1 MSEQKLLIATTNP
14 GKVAEFRKLLAG
26 LPIRVIGPEDLTQ
39 AVPDCIEKGGSF
51 CENARI
57 KARHWFNHSG
67 LASLADDSGLAVEA
81 LDGAPGIYSA
91 RFAGDGATDKDN
103 LERLLERIHGVDH
116 SERGASFIC
125 CLALCRTNGSLVMFQ
140 GRCDGVI
147 LDHPRGRGGFGY
159 DPVFYYP
166 PLGKTFAQLD
176 TEGKN
181 RVSHRG
187 RALQSLCEWLSRNE
201 L

>member
-1 MSEQKLLIATTNP
+1 LSEQKLLIATTNQ
-14 GKVAEFRKLLAG
+14 GKVAELRKLLEG
-26 LPIRVIGPEDLTQ
+26 LPVRVLSPADLPES
-39 AVPDCIEKGGSF
+39 VPDCIERGGSF
-51 CENARI
+51 CENAEI
-57 KARHWFNHSG
+57 KARHWFDHTG

-91 RFAGDGATDKDN
+91 RFAGNGATDRN
-103 LERLLERIHGVDH
+103 NLELLLERLQGMER
-116 SERGASFIC
+116 SKRGASFVC
-125 CLALCRTNGSLVMFQ
+125 CLVLCRTSGSLVTFQ

-147 LDHPRGRGGFGY
+147 LKHPRGRGGFGY

-176 TEGKN
+176 PEEKN

-187 RALQSLCEWLSRNE
+187 QALRNFREWLARNE

>member
-1 MSEQKLLIATTNP
+1 LNEQKLLIATTNP

-39 AVPDCIEKGGSF
+39 DVPDCIEQGSSF
-51 CENARI
+51 CENAGI

-81 LDGAPGIYSA
+81 LEGAPGIYSA
-91 RFAGDGATDKDN
+91 RFAGDGATDKNN
-103 LERLLERIHGVDH
+103 LEHLLESLHGVDQ

-125 CLALCRTNGSLVMFQ
+125 CLALCRTNSSLVIFQ

-176 TEGKN
+176 PVKKN

-187 RALQSLCEWLSRNE
+187 RALQSFREWLSKND

>member
-1 MSEQKLLIATTNP
+1 MSEQKLLIATTNQ
-14 GKVAEFRKLLAG
+14 GKVAELRKLLAD
-26 LPIRVIGPEDLTQ
+26 LPIRVLSPEDLPQ
-39 AVPDCIEKGGSF
+39 AVPDCIEQGVSF
-51 CENARI
+51 CENAEI
-57 KARHWFNHSG
+57 KARHWFNHSN

-91 RFAGDGATDKDN
+91 RFAGNGATDRDN
-103 LERLLERIHGVDH
+103 LEHLLQCLRGVDQ
-116 SERGASFIC
+116 SKRGASFVC
-125 CLALCRTNGSLVMFQ
+125 CLALCRTNGSLVTFQ

-176 TEGKN
+176 PEEKN

-187 RALQSLCEWLSRNE
+187 RALQGLCEWLSGNE

>member
-14 GKVAEFRKLLAG
+14 GKITEFRKLLAG

-176 TEGKN
+176 PEGKN

-187 RALQSLCEWLSRNE
+187 RALQSLREWLSRNE

>member
-39 AVPDCIEKGGSF
+39 AVPDCIEKGSSF
-51 CENARI
+51 CENAGI
-57 KARHWFNHSG
+57 KALHWFNHSG

-103 LERLLERIHGVDH
+103 LEHLLERLHGVDH

-187 RALQSLCEWLSRNE
+187 RALQSLREWLHRNE

>member
-103 LERLLERIHGVDH
+103 LERLLERLHGVDH

-187 RALQSLCEWLSRNE
+187 RALQNLREWLSRNE

>member
-103 LERLLERIHGVDH
+103 LERLLERLHGVDQ
-116 SERGASFIC
+116 SKRGASFIC
-125 CLALCRTNGSLVMFQ
+125 CLALCRTNGSPVMFQ

-176 TEGKN
+176 PEGKN

-187 RALQSLCEWLSRNE
+187 RALQNLREWLSRNE

>member
-1 MSEQKLLIATTNP
+1 MSEQKLLIASTNQ
-14 GKVAEFRKLLAG
+14 GKVAELRKLLAD
-26 LPIRVIGPEDLTQ
+26 LPVSVLSPEALPQ

-51 CENARI
+51 CENAGI
-57 KARHWFNHSG
+57 KARHWFEHSA
-67 LASLADDSGLAVEA
+67 LASLADDSGLAVQA

-91 RFAGDGATDKDN
+91 RFAGNGATDREN
-103 LERLLERIHGVDH
+103 LEHLLERLRGV
-116 SERGASFIC
+116 EQGKRGASFIC
-125 CLALCRTNGSLVMFQ
+125 CLALCRSDGSLVTFQ

-147 LDHPRGRGGFGY
+147 LDHSRGSGGFGY

-176 TEGKN
+176 PEEKN
-181 RVSHRG
+181 RFSHRG
-187 RALQSLCEWLSRNE
+187 QALRGLCEWLSLNK

>member
-51 CENARI
+51 CENAGI

-103 LERLLERIHGVDH
+103 LERLLERRHGVDH
-116 SERGASFIC
+116 S
-125 CLALCRTNGSLVMFQ
+125 
-140 GRCDGVI
+140 
-147 LDHPRGRGGFGY
+147 
-159 DPVFYYP
+159 
-166 PLGKTFAQLD
+166 
-176 TEGKN
+176 
-181 RVSHRG
+181 
-187 RALQSLCEWLSRNE
+187 
-201 L
+201 

>member
-147 LDHPRGRGGFGY
+147 LDHQRGRGGFGY

>member
-1 MSEQKLLIATTNP
+1 
-14 GKVAEFRKLLAG
+14 
-26 LPIRVIGPEDLTQ
+26 
-39 AVPDCIEKGGSF
+39 
-51 CENARI
+51 
-57 KARHWFNHSG
+57 
-67 LASLADDSGLAVEA
+67 
-81 LDGAPGIYSA
+81 
-91 RFAGDGATDKDN
+91 
-103 LERLLERIHGVDH
+103 
-116 SERGASFIC
+116 
-125 CLALCRTNGSLVMFQ
+125 MFQ
-140 GRCDGVI
+140 GRCDGVK

-187 RALQSLCEWLSRNE
+187 RALQNLREWLSRNE

>member
-39 AVPDCIEKGGSF
+39 AVPDCIEKGSSF

-81 LDGAPGIYSA
+81 LGGAPGIYSA

-103 LERLLERIHGVDH
+103 LERLLERLHGVDQ
-116 SERGASFIC
+116 SKRGASFIC
-125 CLALCRTNGSLVMFQ
+125 CLALCRTNGSLVVFQ

-147 LDHPRGRGGFGY
+147 LDHPRGGGGFGY

-176 TEGKN
+176 PEGKN

-187 RALQSLCEWLSRNE
+187 RALQSLREWLSRNE

>member
-14 GKVAEFRKLLAG
+14 GKVAEIRKLLAS

-39 AVPDCIEKGGSF
+39 AVPDCIEQGSSF

-57 KARHWFNHSG
+57 KARHWFNHSA

-91 RFAGDGATDKDN
+91 RFAGDGATDRDN
-103 LERLLERIHGVDH
+103 LEHLLERLRGVDQ
-116 SERGASFIC
+116 SKRGASFIC
-125 CLALCRTNGSLVMFQ
+125 CLALCRTNGSLVMFR
-140 GRCDGVI
+140 GRCDGLI
-147 LDHPRGRGGFGY
+147 LDHPRGRRGFGY

-176 TEGKN
+176 PEEKN

-187 RALQSLCEWLSRNE
+187 RALQNLRKWLSRNE

>member
-103 LERLLERIHGVDH
+103 LERLLERLHGVDH

-125 CLALCRTNGSLVMFQ
+125 CLALCRTNNSLVMFQ

-187 RALQSLCEWLSRNE
+187 RALQSLREWLSRNE

>member
-57 KARHWFNHSG
+57 KALHWFNHSG

-103 LERLLERIHGVDH
+103 LERLLERLHGVDH

-187 RALQSLCEWLSRNE
+187 RALQSLCEWLSGNE